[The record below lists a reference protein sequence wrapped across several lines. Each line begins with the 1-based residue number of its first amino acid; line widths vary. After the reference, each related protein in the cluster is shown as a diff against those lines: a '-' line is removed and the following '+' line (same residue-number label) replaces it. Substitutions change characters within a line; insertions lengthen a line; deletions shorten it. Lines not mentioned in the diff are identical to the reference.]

1 MDHEIKDKLVSALAQ
16 KPDVLVDFLSAD
28 TAMRNKELE
37 EKSERAK
44 IFAERAKDINQMRK
58 RWSGWLLGCIVG
70 IVIFDAIFIILLGR
84 GVVVFGDQKIVFSFI
99 IESLVKIAGLAI
111 IVVKFLFDKDLDRD
125 PVGH

>member
-1 MDHEIKDKLVSALAQ
+1 
-16 KPDVLVDFLSAD
+16 
-28 TAMRNKELE
+28 
-37 EKSERAK
+37 
-44 IFAERAKDINQMRK
+44 MRK